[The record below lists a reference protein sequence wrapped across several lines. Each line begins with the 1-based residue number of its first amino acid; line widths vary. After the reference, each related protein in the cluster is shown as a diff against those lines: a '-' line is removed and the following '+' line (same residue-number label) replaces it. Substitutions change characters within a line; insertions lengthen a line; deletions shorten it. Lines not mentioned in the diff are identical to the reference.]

1 MDMLV
6 KEDPS
11 LVSWLPKGDAFVVR
25 DAEKFV
31 EDVLPRYF
39 RHTKVSLLL
48 FGLNPCLDVPDN
60 HALYYYHK
68 NLQMITS
75 IVG

>member
-6 KEDPS
+6 KGDPS

-31 EDVLPRYF
+31 EDVLSS
-39 RHTKVSLLL
+39 TTIL
-48 FGLNPCLDVPDN
+48 
-60 HALYYYHK
+60 
-68 NLQMITS
+68 
-75 IVG
+75 